1 MIRVFEEFHKMG
13 YEFVTSSDLTRDNDN
28 STLFFRKRRLNNKS
42 ATAAA
47 SCSGSASGSGAG
59 TGGPTTPMDD
69 TGGGGGDQW
78 LMGGVDQVEPTS
90 DQSGLVGALLEA
102 KSEQQHMNNWCKVL
116 CIGPGSD
123 FNFGIGSND
132 KLILLRWDCPIIV
145 IKRSSTFVCL
155 KNDLNKSYAGARKKW
170 KKLWWKR

>member
-1 MIRVFEEFHKMG
+1 MG

-47 SCSGSASGSGAG
+47 ASCSGSASGSGAG

-69 TGGGGGDQW
+69 TGGGADQW

-102 KSEQQHMNNWCKVL
+102 KSEQQQMNNWCKVL

-132 KLILLRWDCPIIV
+132 KLILLRWEYLS
-145 IKRSSTFVCL
+145 IKRSSTIVCFIT
-155 KNDLNKSYAGARKKW
+155 KCFS
-170 KKLWWKR
+170 